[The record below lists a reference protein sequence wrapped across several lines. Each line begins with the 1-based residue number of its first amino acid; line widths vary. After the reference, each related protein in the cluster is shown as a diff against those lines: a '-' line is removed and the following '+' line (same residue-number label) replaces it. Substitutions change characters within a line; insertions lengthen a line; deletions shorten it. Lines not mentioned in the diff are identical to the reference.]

1 MAERFDEQ
9 MAQMKSEINQSQ
21 LSDHR
26 AEKDI
31 HQIVSDVFR
40 LDELSWGIIRICIA
54 QLLFGCMNVYAWRKR
69 QTNPDW
75 CRRCPRPVHFR
86 GVLRDPIANIKDDR
100 YFQKKF

>member
-54 QLLFGCMNVYAWRKR
+54 QLLFGCMNVYVWRKR
-69 QTNPDW
+69 QTNP
-75 CRRCPRPVHFR
+75 V
-86 GVLRDPIANIKDDR
+86 GVVGALAPFTFEAFSEIL
-100 YFQKKF
+100 